1 MRTLTAEQKQQI
13 LQLGRDFPRLWTA
26 PTTAARDRKR
36 MLRLLIRDITVV
48 KGQEPKL
55 LQLHIRW
62 QGGATETIELRLPP
76 NRAEAL
82 RYPDAFVAQIR
93 ALAATLD
100 DDEIVAKL
108 NRDGLTSSTGKPFTV
123 SMIRWIRYKHRI
135 PSPPLPAGTFNVSQ
149 VRERY
154 GVSMWVVHYW
164 IDRGL
169 ITAQKRK
176 PGLPYAITITDAID
190 HQTAGLG
197 CQLLPYCRTIPQP
210 ELNKVHYA
218 AHISTL
224 RDRVCMTAAML
235 VLEPIFEADL
245 PPEQYAYR
253 PGRNAQQAVV
263 EVGALLDHGHPE
275 VVDADLADYFGSIP
289 HAELVKSVTRRIVD
303 RRVLHLIKMW
313 LECPVEETDDRGR
326 KTRTTEARDNRR
338 GIPQGSPISPLLAN
352 LYMRR
357 FVLGWKKLGLE
368 RSLGSRIV
376 TYADDLV
383 ILCRR
388 GKAEEALQQLR
399 QIMGKLKLTVNE
411 EKTRI
416 CKVPEG
422 KFDFLGYTF
431 GRMYSARTG
440 KAYLGYRPSRK
451 SIKRM
456 VENVHALTVRAGTW
470 QETTGLV
477 KKLNRT
483 LRGWANYFEVG
494 TVTKAYRA
502 LDNYTAVRL
511 RRWLRFKHKVRRRKG
526 GAYPLSHLY
535 GYFGL
540 VRLCRLGHDVPWV
553 KA

>member
-1 MRTLTAEQKQQI
+1 MGHLSTPKSVQKLQTALHAKAKAEPGYRFYTLYDKISRADILAHAYALCRSNQGAPGVDGQDFAEVEAYG
-13 LQLGRDFPRLWTA
+13 LERWLG
-26 PTTAARDRKR
+26 
-36 MLRLLIRDITVV
+36 
-48 KGQEPKL
+48 
-55 LQLHIRW
+55 
-62 QGGATETIELRLPP
+62 ELAL
-76 NRAEAL
+76 AL
-82 RYPDAFVAQIR
+82 REETYRPDPIR
-93 ALAATLD
+93 RVYIPKANG
-100 DDEIVAKL
+100 KL
-108 NRDGLTSSTGKPFTV
+108 R
-123 SMIRWIRYKHRI
+123 
-135 PSPPLPAGTFNVSQ
+135 PLG
-149 VRERY
+149 
-154 GVSMWVVHYW
+154 
-164 IDRGL
+164 
-169 ITAQKRK
+169 
-176 PGLPYAITITDAID
+176 
-190 HQTAGLG
+190 
-197 CQLLPYCRTIPQP
+197 
-210 ELNKVHYA
+210 
-218 AHISTL
+218 ISTL

-235 VLEPIFEADL
+235 VLGPIFEADL

-253 PGRNAQQAVV
+253 PGRNAQQAAIEV
-263 EVGALLDHGHPE
+263 EELLFRGHPE

-289 HAELVKSVTRRIVD
+289 HAELMKSVTRRIVD

-357 FVLGWKKLGLE
+357 FVLGWKKLRLE
-368 RSLGSRIV
+368 QSLGSRIV

-388 GKAEEALQQLR
+388 GKAEEALQRLR
-399 QIMGKLKLTVNE
+399 ALMGRLKLTVNE

-422 KFDFLGYTF
+422 EFDFLGYTF

-440 KAYLGYRPSRK
+440 QARLGHRPSKK
-451 SIKRM
+451 SIKRV
-456 VENVHALTVRAGTW
+456 VETVHELTARRGTW
-470 QETTGLV
+470 QDTTELV

-502 LDNYTAVRL
+502 IDNYTAVRL

-526 GAYPLSHLY
+526 GAYPLSLLY
-535 GYFGL
+535 GHFGL
-540 VRLCRLGHDVPWV
+540 VRLCRLGHDLPWV